1 MPTTDEL
8 VQRLVN
14 TLEREKQGPLN
25 AFAFELAK
33 DIMDFLRREY
43 HRSFPEVHFH
53 FLNGEYYRER
63 LRKVG
68 VTASMIEGS
77 SGFYIGNRY
86 GADVYV
92 DLGDTREYL
101 VEGNVKGAV
110 LRIVHVLM
118 EELTHVVFPDILDRD
133 IWREVVRLVEGY
145 LTDFRFTDQQKAMI
159 RDAVSGA
166 PRDGP
171 FSPKNESEPDYP

>member
-8 VQRLVN
+8 VQKLVS

-25 AFAFELAK
+25 VFAFELAK
-33 DIMDFLRREY
+33 DIMIFLRSEY

-53 FLNGEYYRER
+53 FLYGEYYRER
-63 LRKVG
+63 LRKAG
-68 VTASMIEGS
+68 VAASLIEGS
-77 SGFYIGNRY
+77 SGFYIGNRFS
-86 GADVYV
+86 ADVYV
-92 DLGDTREYL
+92 DLGDTSEYL

-145 LTDFRFTDQQKAMI
+145 LTDFRFTDVQKSMI
-159 RDAVSGA
+159 RDTVSGE
-166 PRDGP
+166 PKDGL
-171 FSPKNESEPDYP
+171 FSPGG